1 VVKDLDCSRWDLEFD
16 SSNHLQFTVFFRCA
30 PGTYSWYVRAWS
42 PGPRHPKLIRERGFR
57 CAPSEI
63 ELNFF
68 SGARRYVRAWSFFS
82 ASVVSGARHPSERG
96 VHERRVR
103 VRALWPTCGVRG
115 RVRARP
121 EYFYIF
127 TYNFPLINSSYNYL
141 TRRRNLSFS
150 LALSSNF
157 FSFIHLSG

>member
-1 VVKDLDCSRWDLEFD
+1 L
-16 SSNHLQFTVFFRCA
+16 SSILKSPSIYQFFFR
-30 PGTYSWYVRAWS
+30 VRAS
-42 PGPRHPKLIRERGFR
+42 VDFFQVRAGNVRPRHPKLIREPSFR

-63 ELNFF
+63 ELFF
-68 SGARRYVRAWSFFS
+68 RCAPVRASVVDFFQVRAWSLFS
-82 ASVVSGARHPSERG
+82 ASVVSGARHPS
-96 VHERRVR
+96 ERRVR

-115 RVRARP
+115 RVRAARP

-127 TYNFPLINSSYNYL
+127 TYDFPLINSSYNYL

>member
-1 VVKDLDCSRWDLEFD
+1 LSSILQIAFNLLIFFSGASVESGSASVVSG
-16 SSNHLQFTVFFRCA
+16 A
-30 PGTYSWYVRAWS
+30 
-42 PGPRHPKLIRERGFR
+42 RHPKLIRERW
-57 CAPSEI
+57 I
-63 ELNFF
+63 FF

-82 ASVVSGARHPSERG
+82 ERGFRCAPSERAWSPRASSTG
-96 VHERRVR
+96 PCVMAHAWSPR
-103 VRALWPTCGVRG
+103 RALWPTCGVRG
-115 RVRARP
+115 RVRAARP